1 MTRDLEEAHLLEAD
15 DPRDAGRRRVLTR
28 VGWAGLSMLAVASVP
43 ALFRFLRPRAWR
55 DRGETVELGPL
66 EEYRTSTVSARWVQ
80 RHGLWLVRRAGR
92 LVALEARC
100 THLGCTPRWMGE
112 QGGFLC
118 PCHGSRF
125 SDDGIPLNGPATQ
138 PLFRLAIRV
147 EHGEVVVDRSVRAAL
162 ERAERDRR
170 FYVSI

>member
-1 MTRDLEEAHLLEAD
+1 MSRDHEEAHPFDAGV
-15 DPRDAGRRRVLTR
+15 PRDAGRRRALTR
-28 VGWAGLSMLAVASVP
+28 IGWAGLSVLALASVP
-43 ALFRFLRPRAWR
+43 ALLRFLRPRAWR

-66 EEYRTSTVSARWVQ
+66 EEYRASTVSARWVQ
-80 RHGLWLVRRAGR
+80 RHGFWLVRRAGR

-125 SDDGIPLNGPATQ
+125 TDEGVPLNGPATQ
-138 PLFRLAIRV
+138 PLMRLAIRI
-147 EHGEVVVDRSVRAAL
+147 ERGEVVVDRSVRATL

-170 FYVSI
+170 FYVAI

>member
-1 MTRDLEEAHLLEAD
+1 MDALEPHPLDPD
-15 DPRDAGRRRVLTR
+15 DPRDAGRRRILTR
-28 VGWAGLSMLAVASVP
+28 LGWAGLSMLAGAAVP
-43 ALFRFLRPRAWR
+43 GLIRFLRPQAWR
-55 DRGETVELGPL
+55 DRGEVVDLGPL
-66 EEYRTSTVSARWVQ
+66 EEYRTTTVSARWVQ
-80 RHGLWLVRRAGR
+80 RHGLWLVRRDGR

-125 SDDGIPLNGPATQ
+125 TDDGAPLNGPATQ
-138 PLFRLAIRV
+138 PLMRLAIRV
-147 EHGEVVVDRSVRAAL
+147 ERGEVVVDRSTRAPL